1 MNRCC
6 GISRAL
12 ATGAVAVVSALAFAT
27 PSRAGFTPDQLAGFE
42 VTHLRGEV
50 NAVLPKQKVIEV
62 IDPEGHLEVVT
73 VGIDMAPLRLRK
85 GDRVDVSLLDGLVVD
100 LERSKATT
108 LSFDREDIIM
118 PMDMGPLKQGMR
130 VALASGT
137 ARVLK
142 LSASDRS
149 LSLMGP
155 LGGIHNLDVVMPS
168 DASSGEDLFPLLQA
182 GDLVD
187 FRLIQPVAVGI
198 DRVSRPVAQPG
209 VSTSPPLPSRG
220 AAGRRSSLKA
230 ELLEAF
236 EFSQLQGTLLQF
248 KPDQQVMELKSP
260 YGHAQLITM
269 GRGLNTASVS
279 KGDAVVVDLLDG
291 LVVDLRK
298 SSASK
303 LSFSREDVILSE
315 DFGELR
321 QGARVSMGTGTAEV
335 VKVSEQDHELS
346 LRGPFGGI
354 HNLDVRPGLNGDP
367 LAQLRVGD
375 VVSFRLIQP
384 VAIGIRPA
392 G

>member
-1 MNRCC
+1 M
-6 GISRAL
+6 A
-12 ATGAVAVVSALAFAT
+12 AGAAAVVSTLAFSM
-27 PSRAGFTPDQLAGFE
+27 PSRAGFTPEQLAGFE
-42 VTHLRGEV
+42 VTHLRGVV

-62 IDPEGHLEVVT
+62 IDPEGHKEIVT

-108 LSFDREDIIM
+108 LSFDREDIYM
-118 PMDMGPLKQGMR
+118 PMDMGPLKKGMR

-142 LSASDRS
+142 VSATDRS

-168 DASSGEDLFPLLQA
+168 GSDLFPALKA

-187 FRLIQPVAVGI
+187 FRLIQPVAVDI
-198 DRVSRPVAQPG
+198 DRVSTPAETSGASQKQPLLSAVAD
-209 VSTSPPLPSRG
+209 
-220 AAGRRSSLKA
+220 RRTSLKA

-236 EFSQLQGTLLQF
+236 ELSQVTGTLLQF

-260 YGHAQLITM
+260 YGHTLLITM
-269 GRGLNTASVS
+269 GGGLKTAGVS
-279 KGDAVVVDLLDG
+279 NGDEVIIDILDG
-291 LVVDLRK
+291 LVVDLSK
-298 SSASK
+298 SSASS
-303 LSFSREDVILSE
+303 LSFTRDDVILSE
-315 DFGELR
+315 DFGEVR
-321 QGARVSMGTGTAEV
+321 KGARVAMGTGTAEV
-335 VKVSEQDHELS
+335 VKVSEKDHELS

-367 LAQLRVGD
+367 LAQLKVGD
-375 VVSFRLIQP
+375 FVRFRSIQP
-384 VAIGIRPA
+384 IAIGIRPA

>member
-1 MNRCC
+1 MTRCS
-6 GISRAL
+6 GISRVLAAGAAAL
-12 ATGAVAVVSALAFAT
+12 VSALAFDM
-27 PSRAGFTPDQLAGFE
+27 PSSAGFTPEQLAGFE

-62 IDPEGHLEVVT
+62 IDPEGHLEIVT

-85 GDRVDVSLLDGLVVD
+85 GDRVDVSLLDGLLVD
-100 LERSKATT
+100 LERSKATA

-118 PMDMGPLKQGMR
+118 PMDMGPLKKGMR

-137 ARVLK
+137 ARVVK
-142 LSASDRS
+142 LSSTDRS

-155 LGGIHNLDVVMPS
+155 LGGIHNLEVVMPS
-168 DASSGEDLFPLLQA
+168 DDDLFPALQA

-187 FRLIQPVAVGI
+187 FRLIQPVALGI
-198 DRVSRPVAQPG
+198 DRVAMSAAKAG
-209 VSTSPPLPSRG
+209 ASTLPPLLST
-220 AAGRRSSLKA
+220 AADRRTSLKA

-236 EFSQLQGTLLQF
+236 ELSQVQGTLLQF
-248 KPDQQVMELKSP
+248 QPDQQVMEPKSP
-260 YGHAQLITM
+260 YGHTLLITM
-269 GRGLNTASVS
+269 GVGLNTASVS
-279 KGDAVVVDLLDG
+279 NGEEVIIDVLDG

-298 SSASK
+298 SSANGLNFK
-303 LSFSREDVILSE
+303 QEDVILSE

-321 QGARVSMGTGTAEV
+321 KGARVSMGSGTAEV

-354 HNLDVRPGLNGDP
+354 HNLDVRPGGNGDP
-367 LAQLRVGD
+367 ITQFKPGD
-375 VVSFRLIQP
+375 VVSFRSIQP

>member
-1 MNRCC
+1 MARCS
-6 GISRAL
+6 GISRVLAAGAAAL
-12 ATGAVAVVSALAFAT
+12 VSALAFDM
-27 PSRAGFTPDQLAGFE
+27 PSRAGFTPEQLAGFE

-62 IDPEGHLEVVT
+62 IDPEGHLEIVT
-73 VGIDMAPLRLRK
+73 VGIDMSPLRLRK

-100 LERSKATT
+100 LERSKATA

-118 PMDMGPLKQGMR
+118 PMDMGPLKRGMR

-137 ARVLK
+137 ARVVK
-142 LSASDRS
+142 LSSTDRS

-168 DASSGEDLFPLLQA
+168 DDPSNDDLFPALQA

-198 DRVSRPVAQPG
+198 DRVATSAAKAG
-209 VSTSPPLPSRG
+209 ASTSPPLLS
-220 AAGRRSSLKA
+220 AAADRRTSLKA

-236 EFSQLQGTLLQF
+236 ELSQVQGTLLQF

-260 YGHAQLITM
+260 YGHTLLITM
-269 GRGLNTASVS
+269 GGGLNTASVS
-279 KGDAVVVDLLDG
+279 NGDEVIVDVLDG

-298 SSASK
+298 SSAK
-303 LSFSREDVILSE
+303 GLSFKREDVILSE

-321 QGARVSMGTGTAEV
+321 KGARVSMGTGTAEV
-335 VKVSEQDHELS
+335 VKVSEQDNELS

-354 HNLDVRPGLNGDP
+354 HNLDVRPGGDGDP
-367 LAQLRVGD
+367 ITQLKPGD
-375 VVSFRLIQP
+375 VVSFRSIQP

>member
-1 MNRCC
+1 MTRCF
-6 GISRAL
+6 GISRVL
-12 ATGAVAVVSALAFAT
+12 AAGAAAVVSTLAFNM
-27 PSRAGFTPDQLAGFE
+27 PSRAGFTPEQLAGFE
-42 VTHLRGEV
+42 VTHLRGVV

-62 IDPEGHLEVVT
+62 IDPEGHKEIVT

-108 LSFDREDIIM
+108 LSFDREDIYM
-118 PMDMGPLKQGMR
+118 PMDMGPLKKGMR

-142 LSASDRS
+142 VSATDRS

-168 DASSGEDLFPLLQA
+168 GSDLFPALKA

-187 FRLIQPVAVGI
+187 FRLIQPVAVDI
-198 DRVSRPVAQPG
+198 DRVSTPAETSGASQKQPLLSAVAD
-209 VSTSPPLPSRG
+209 
-220 AAGRRSSLKA
+220 RRTSLKA

-236 EFSQLQGTLLQF
+236 ELSQVTGTLLQF

-260 YGHAQLITM
+260 YGHTLLITM
-269 GRGLNTASVS
+269 GGGLKTAGVS
-279 KGDAVVVDLLDG
+279 NGDEVIVDILDG
-291 LVVDLRK
+291 LVVDLSK
-298 SSASK
+298 SSASS
-303 LSFSREDVILSE
+303 LSFTREDVILSE
-315 DFGELR
+315 DFGEVR
-321 QGARVSMGTGTAEV
+321 KGARVAMGTGTAEV
-335 VKVSEQDHELS
+335 VKVSEKDHELS

-367 LAQLRVGD
+367 LAQLKVGD
-375 VVSFRLIQP
+375 FVRFRSIQP
-384 VAIGIRPA
+384 IAIGIRPA

>member
-1 MNRCC
+1 MARCS
-6 GISRAL
+6 GISRVLAAGAAAL
-12 ATGAVAVVSALAFAT
+12 VSALAFDM
-27 PSRAGFTPDQLAGFE
+27 PSRAGFTPEQLAGFE

-62 IDPEGHLEVVT
+62 IDPEGHLEIVT
-73 VGIDMAPLRLRK
+73 VGIDMSPLRLRK

-100 LERSKATT
+100 LERSKATA

-118 PMDMGPLKQGMR
+118 PMDMGPLKRGMR

-137 ARVLK
+137 ARVVK
-142 LSASDRS
+142 LSSTDRS

-168 DASSGEDLFPLLQA
+168 DDLSNDDLFPALQA

-198 DRVSRPVAQPG
+198 DRVATSAAKAG
-209 VSTSPPLPSRG
+209 ASTSPPLLS
-220 AAGRRSSLKA
+220 AAADRRTSLKA

-236 EFSQLQGTLLQF
+236 ELSQVQGTLLQF
-248 KPDQQVMELKSP
+248 NPDQQVMELKSP
-260 YGHAQLITM
+260 YGHTLLITM
-269 GRGLNTASVS
+269 GGGLNTASVS
-279 KGDAVVVDLLDG
+279 NGDEVIVDVLDG

-298 SSASK
+298 SSAK
-303 LSFSREDVILSE
+303 GLSFKREDVILSE

-321 QGARVSMGTGTAEV
+321 KGARVSMGTGTAEV
-335 VKVSEQDHELS
+335 VKVSEQDNELS

-354 HNLDVRPGLNGDP
+354 HNLDVRPGGDGDP
-367 LAQLRVGD
+367 ITQLKPGD
-375 VVSFRLIQP
+375 VVSFRSIQP

>member
-1 MNRCC
+1 MTSCS
-6 GISRAL
+6 GISRVLAAGAAAL
-12 ATGAVAVVSALAFAT
+12 VSALAFDM
-27 PSRAGFTPDQLAGFE
+27 PSIAGFTPEQLAGFE

-62 IDPEGHLEVVT
+62 IDPEGHLEIVT

-100 LERSKATT
+100 LERSKATA

-118 PMDMGPLKQGMR
+118 PMDMGPLKKGMR
-130 VALASGT
+130 MALASGT
-137 ARVLK
+137 ARVVK
-142 LSASDRS
+142 LSATDRS

-168 DASSGEDLFPLLQA
+168 DDPSDDDLFPALQA

-198 DRVSRPVAQPG
+198 DRVATSAAKAG
-209 VSTSPPLPSRG
+209 ASTSPPLLS
-220 AAGRRSSLKA
+220 AAADRRTSLKA

-236 EFSQLQGTLLQF
+236 ELSQVQGTLLQF
-248 KPDQQVMELKSP
+248 NPDQQVMELKSP
-260 YGHAQLITM
+260 YGHTLLITM
-269 GRGLNTASVS
+269 GGGLNTASVS
-279 KGDAVVVDLLDG
+279 NGDEVIVDVLDG

-298 SSASK
+298 NSAK
-303 LSFSREDVILSE
+303 GLSFKREDVILSE

-321 QGARVSMGTGTAEV
+321 KGARVSMGTGTAEV

-354 HNLDVRPGLNGDP
+354 HNLDVRPGGNGDP
-367 LAQLRVGD
+367 ITQLKPGD
-375 VVSFRLIQP
+375 VVSFRSIQP